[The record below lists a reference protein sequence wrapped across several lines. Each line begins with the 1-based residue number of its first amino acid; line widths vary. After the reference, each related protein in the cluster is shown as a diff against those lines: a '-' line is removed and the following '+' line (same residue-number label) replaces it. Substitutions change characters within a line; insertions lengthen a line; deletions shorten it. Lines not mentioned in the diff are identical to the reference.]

1 MTVFTSFIVA
11 MFTFGALMH
20 LWGPEKDFGM
30 LIKSTKEPTKEERE
44 EIEMRLIQIDEN
56 SVDMKQKIGS
66 KLSEIDN

>member
-1 MTVFTSFIVA
+1 
-11 MFTFGALMH
+11 
-20 LWGPEKDFGM
+20 M